1 MQRGQYEQA
10 LVSMAAYGSCA
21 SSVSRVKRDE
31 PDECMISA
39 ADLPGVRIRAEQGFL
54 LHVCRGKLNRR
65 CLHASV
71 DLGLGLSLKLAFS
84 LELA

>member
-1 MQRGQYEQA
+1 
-10 LVSMAAYGSCA
+10 
-21 SSVSRVKRDE
+21 
-31 PDECMISA
+31 MISA